1 VTIFIAIT
9 SSTPGSSG
17 TPGSTDVVNGP
28 PAPSCSA
35 SAVNISWNN
44 TSRLR
49 EGLREHPGSIP
60 FGVRCDNGYFD
71 VVWVPVGGDPPE
83 VVVEVDGV
91 PPVDPRA
98 MAEALLGIVPLPPIT
113 VGANPGTGLVALPSW
128 FWVDGYGGEPLS
140 GSDTLGNTTVAVVIT
155 PERYDWSFG
164 DGAVLTTESLGRPY
178 PAESDIQHTYER
190 SRTADVQV
198 EITFGGQYQVTTV
211 EDDGE
216 GGTVEVVG
224 PWEPLDPMVRTFS
237 RPYPVQ
243 QLQSVLTAGQ

>member
-1 VTIFIAIT
+1 
-9 SSTPGSSG
+9 
-17 TPGSTDVVNGP
+17 
-28 PAPSCSA
+28 
-35 SAVNISWNN
+35 
-44 TSRLR
+44 
-49 EGLREHPGSIP
+49 
-60 FGVRCDNGYFD
+60 
-71 VVWVPVGGDPPE
+71 
-83 VVVEVDGV
+83 
-91 PPVDPRA
+91 